1 MYVLARNGQSTAC
14 TDKIEGDLLSQ
25 VLAKKEHLHAEGIA
39 QVAFAL
45 SEAQVWDKE
54 AWTLIKE

>member
-1 MYVLARNGQSTAC
+1 MYVLARNGQSAAC

-45 SEAQVWDKE
+45 SEA
-54 AWTLIKE
+54 